1 MAKSCRFNPIVG
13 GHYADPEARFYEG
26 RYWIYATCSQ
36 PFELQKN
43 LTAFSSTD
51 RIHWTA
57 HENLV
62 EMRDF
67 PWVERAVWA
76 PTVIQHKDKYYLVF
90 ASNDIHSDEEPGGL
104 EIAVSDSPAGPF
116 RGWLGRPLIGEILNG
131 AQPIDAHLFQDDDGT
146 VYLYYGGWG
155 HCNAAI
161 LNDRMDGFQPLGDGQ
176 YLREITPERYVEGPC
191 MIKRDGLYYFLWSTG
206 QWAGD
211 DYAVLYGVS
220 RSPLG
225 PFPCMGTVL
234 ETDEAIARSPGHN
247 SYFYLPDSD
256 SYYIVYHRREIP
268 DAGAHAR
275 RLCMD
280 KMVLK
285 DGRIFPVT
293 MTRGG
298 F

>member
-1 MAKSCRFNPIVG
+1 M
-13 GHYADPEARFYEG
+13 
-26 RYWIYATCSQ
+26 
-36 PFELQKN
+36 QKN

-247 SYFYLPDSD
+247 SYLYLPDSD

>member
-1 MAKSCRFNPIVG
+1 M
-13 GHYADPEARFYEG
+13 
-26 RYWIYATCSQ
+26 
-36 PFELQKN
+36 
-43 LTAFSSTD
+43 
-51 RIHWTA
+51 
-57 HENLV
+57 
-62 EMRDF
+62 
-67 PWVERAVWA
+67 
-76 PTVIQHKDKYYLVF
+76 
-90 ASNDIHSDEEPGGL
+90 
-104 EIAVSDSPAGPF
+104 
-116 RGWLGRPLIGEILNG
+116 
-131 AQPIDAHLFQDDDGT
+131 
-146 VYLYYGGWG
+146 YYGGWG

-247 SYFYLPDSD
+247 SYLYLPDSD